1 MTILIAGGGIGG
13 LTLALMLHKRGIK
26 SVVYEQASQIR
37 EVGVGINTLP
47 HAIKEL
53 AVLGLLPALDAVAI
67 RTKELIY
74 INRLGQKIWS
84 EPRGADAG
92 FEYPQFSIHR
102 GRLQKVIHDAVVA
115 ELGPDAVRTGMRLAG
130 FLQDEGGVTA
140 HFTDARFGASSETVR
155 GEALVA
161 ADGIHSVAR
170 RHFYPEEGRPNWQG
184 VMLWRGATEWPQFLT
199 GRSMYIGGGMGAK
212 LALYPIA
219 PGSTPETRL
228 TNWAIAIRIADGAIT
243 PAPVELLVA
252 RRPHGGSRA
261 LRLALHCARRRRRG
275 VGARDPGLLG
285 ISDVRPR
292 SPAALE
298 FRPRHADG
306 RRRASDVPGRLQ
318 RRRAGDP
325 RRAQPRRLARKA
337 DHPMH
342 ALYAYEEDRLAKTA
356 EIVRLNRKG
365 GPERVIDEVE
375 KLAPAGFEYIDR
387 VLSRDE
393 REAIVKGYAG
403 KAGFALSQVNK

>member
-13 LTLALMLHKRGIK
+13 LTLALMLHNRGIK

-74 INRLGQKIWS
+74 INRLRQKIWS
-84 EPRGADAG
+84 EPRGAAAG
-92 FEYPQFSIHR
+92 LENPQFSIHR

-115 ELGPDAVRTGMRLAG
+115 ELGPDAVRTGMRLAR

-170 RHFYPEEGRPNWQG
+170 RHFYPKEGRPNWQG

-243 PAPVELLVA
+243 PAPVDSWSRVGRMEEVVPYASRFIAPGVDVEALV
-252 RRPHGGSRA
+252 RA
-261 LRLALHCARRRRRG
+261 TPVCWEYPMCD
-275 VGARDPGLLG
+275 RDPL
-285 ISDVRPR
+285 PR
-292 SPAALE
+292 WSFGRVTLMGDAA
-298 FRPRHADG
+298 
-306 RRRASDVPGRLQ
+306 
-318 RRRAGDP
+318 
-325 RRAQPRRLARKA
+325 
-337 DHPMH
+337 HPMYPVGSNG
-342 ALYAYEEDRLAKTA
+342 A
-356 EIVRLNRKG
+356 
-365 GPERVIDEVE
+365 
-375 KLAPAGFEYIDR
+375 APAGFEYIDR